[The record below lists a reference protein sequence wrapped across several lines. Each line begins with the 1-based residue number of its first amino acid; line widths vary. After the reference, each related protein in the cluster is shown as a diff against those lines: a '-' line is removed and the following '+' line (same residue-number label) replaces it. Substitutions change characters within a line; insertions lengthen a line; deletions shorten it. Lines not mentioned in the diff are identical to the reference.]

1 MSEREKRGA
10 SASQLSE
17 SEPVRRP
24 AGIHTIVVGQDGK
37 VRAISPFLRERL
49 GRFPGSGASWIRP
62 HHEPGRFDL
71 IHRDGPKVVATGT
84 RVEIDD
90 EPASSTLFLLRLDE
104 DIYDRR
110 PLGKLTESDD
120 KYRALVE
127 LSPDLIAIVV
137 DGVVRFINPAGAH
150 LFGVRSRDAVIGR
163 NLAEFIDPV
172 DGEEFVSTLR
182 SIADG
187 EIVTRLP
194 NLTLLDRRGER
205 IEVEVS
211 AVPFAYKGEPAA
223 LLTIRDFSR
232 MRNDR
237 DAPSPVPL
245 LASTLEASGEA
256 IMITDRDGEIV
267 SFNRRFLNMWR
278 GEASTFKRFEHQD
291 FLRHACAL
299 VRAPEQFASRLE
311 ALLSGE
317 DEAVDLIELRDGRML
332 ERRSTVRRVDG
343 KFAGRVWSYTDQT
356 DRRTSDEALRRRDYV
371 LHAVAFAAERFLMSS
386 VTSANVNDVLQRF
399 GQAADVSRVYIFE
412 VVATPDGRTIAR
424 ETAEWV
430 ADGVRPLIG
439 MPEIQALDIYD
450 RFRRWFDLLSNG
462 EILDGT
468 LATFPD
474 DERQFLEAFDVKA
487 LLTVPIFVAGDFWG
501 AIGFDDVRE
510 PRLWSHV
517 EIEAL
522 KTAADILGAALQRQV
537 SEEALRT
544 SEWRYRQLFERNL
557 AGVYRTTVDGR
568 VLDCNEA
575 AARMFGFSSREEAIQ
590 APATSVYF
598 DSTEREAIL
607 RRLQENGSL
616 TNLEISY
623 RRRDGSTVW
632 VLENI
637 TLVEG
642 SNGET
647 STMEGTLIDITD
659 RKIAEQLI
667 EYQAYHDALTG
678 LPNRLLFRDRLTM
691 AIAQAK
697 RTDRHLAVMFL
708 DIDHFK
714 VINDT
719 LGHTVGDALL
729 RTVADR
735 LRTQLREED
744 SVARLGGDEFTILL
758 ADLQTDDYA
767 ISIAQRILDSF
778 AEPFD
783 VETQRFYV
791 TASIG
796 IALRPV
802 DGDDADTL
810 LKNADNAMYRAKEM
824 GRNNYQLCSPMLV
837 QQAAGRLTMENDLR
851 RALSGNELEIY
862 IQPQFDVQYETLIGG
877 ELLLRWNHPERGQ
890 ISPALFIPVA
900 EETRLIHPIGEYV
913 LEQAC
918 MLLRK
923 WGELWPRARLSVN
936 LSARQFQQ
944 PDLVG
949 VIQKT
954 IVSSG
959 VTPAAIELEIT
970 ETAAMQNVERSLV
983 TLRELSDMGLSL
995 AIDDF
1000 GKGHSS
1006 LSYIQRFPIDTL
1018 KIDQSFVAG
1027 LPHRTES
1034 EAIVAAVLTM
1044 ARGLRLRAIAEG
1056 VEEPAQLDVLRRLG
1070 CQLVQGFMFGRP
1082 MPVAKFE
1089 EMLVARGR
1097 MG

>member
-1 MSEREKRGA
+1 MERGA
-10 SASQLSE
+10 RTTSSSE
-17 SEPVRRP
+17 ADAVRRP
-24 AGIHTIVVGQDGK
+24 AGIHTIVVSSNGK
-37 VRAISPFLRERL
+37 VRAISPFLRDRL
-49 GRFPGSGASWIRP
+49 GRFPGGDASWIRP
-62 HHEPGRFDL
+62 HTEPGRFDL
-71 IHRDGPKVVATGT
+71 VHREGRKIVATGT
-84 RVEIDD
+84 RIEVDD
-90 EPASSTLFLLRLDE
+90 EPSASTLFLLRLDE
-104 DIYDRR
+104 DVYDRR
-110 PLGKLTESDD
+110 PLGRLADSDD

-137 DGVVRFINPAGAH
+137 DGIVRFINPAGAH
-150 LFGVRSRDAVIGR
+150 LLGVRSREAILGR
-163 NLAEFIDPV
+163 NFAEFIDPV
-172 DGEEFVSTLR
+172 AGDAFVGTLR

-187 EIVTRLP
+187 EMVTRLP
-194 NLTLLDRRGER
+194 NLTLLDRKGER
-205 IEVEVS
+205 IEVEVN
-211 AVPFAYKGEPAA
+211 AVPFAYKGDPAA

-232 MRNDR
+232 PRSDWS
-237 DAPSPVPL
+237 APAPIPL

-256 IMITDRDGEIV
+256 IMITDRNGEIV

-278 GEASTFKRFEHQD
+278 GEASTFKRFSHQD

-299 VRAPEQFASRLE
+299 VKSPDEFTSRLE
-311 ALLSGE
+311 TLLAI
-317 DEAVDLIELRDGRML
+317 DDDAVDVIELRDGRVL
-332 ERRSTVRRVDG
+332 ERRSMVRRVDAEV
-343 KFAGRVWSYTDQT
+343 AGRVWSYTDQT

-412 VVATPDGRTIAR
+412 VLATPDGRTIAR

-450 RFRRWFDLLSNG
+450 RFRRWFELLSNG

-468 LATFPD
+468 IMTFPE
-474 DERQFLEAFDVKA
+474 DERKFLEAFDVKS
-487 LLTVPIFVAGDFWG
+487 LLTVPIFVEGDFWG

-522 KTAADILGAALQRQV
+522 KTAADILGAAVQRQV
-537 SEEALRT
+537 SEEALRN

-557 AGVYRTTVDGR
+557 AGVYRSTFDGR
-568 VLDCNEA
+568 ILDCNEA
-575 AARMFGFSSREEAIQ
+575 AARIFGFATREEALQ
-590 APATSVYF
+590 VPATSVYF
-598 DSTEREAIL
+598 DASERDAIIK
-607 RRLQENGSL
+607 RLQQHGSL

-623 RRRDGSTVW
+623 QRRDGSTVW

-637 TLVEG
+637 ALVEG
-642 SNGET
+642 HNGES

-659 RKIAEQLI
+659 RKTAEQLI

-678 LPNRLLFRDRLTM
+678 LPNRLLFRDRLMM

-697 RTDRHLAVMFL
+697 RSDRHLAVMFL

-729 RTVADR
+729 RAVADR
-735 LRTQLREED
+735 LRFQLREED
-744 SVARLGGDEFTILL
+744 SVARLGGDEFTMLL
-758 ADLQTDDYA
+758 ADLQDDDYA

-824 GRNNYQLCSPMLV
+824 GRNNFQLCSPMIV

-851 RALSGNELEIY
+851 KALSGNELEIY

-877 ELLLRWNHPERGQ
+877 ELLLRWNHPEHGQ
-890 ISPALFIPVA
+890 IPPTLFIPVA
-900 EETRLIHPIGEYV
+900 EETRLIHPIGEHV

-918 MLLRK
+918 LLLEK
-923 WGELWPRARLSVN
+923 WKELWPRARLSVN

-949 VIQKT
+949 VIQRT
-954 IVSSG
+954 ILSSG
-959 VTPAAIELEIT
+959 ISPSAIELEIT
-970 ETAAMQNVERSLV
+970 ETAAMQNVERSLI

-1034 EAIVAAVLTM
+1034 EAIVAAILTM

-1056 VEEPAQLDVLRRLG
+1056 VEEAAQLDVLRRLG

-1089 EMLVARGR
+1089 EMLAARGR